1 MFTTHID
8 TAYFTYSYTYS
19 LYRLTHTHIT
29 THTHTHR
36 RYRLEGAIGAMTL
49 DEFRAYAHKMDIWW
63 APVLS
68 PEAVWTSA
76 QAEACGA
83 ITRRRGRRGGRE
95 GGEDSG
101 RGGKGNGGGR
111 EGSGTGAMAV
121 SISTPLHIH
130 CES

>member
-1 MFTTHID
+1 
-8 TAYFTYSYTYS
+8 
-19 LYRLTHTHIT
+19 
-29 THTHTHR
+29 
-36 RYRLEGAIGAMTL
+36 MTL

-83 ITRRRGRRGGRE
+83 ITRQRGRRGGRE
-95 GGEDSG
+95 GGRDDGKEGG
-101 RGGKGNGGGR
+101 RDGKGNGGGR
-111 EGSGTGAMAV
+111 DGSGRGAMAV

-130 CES
+130 